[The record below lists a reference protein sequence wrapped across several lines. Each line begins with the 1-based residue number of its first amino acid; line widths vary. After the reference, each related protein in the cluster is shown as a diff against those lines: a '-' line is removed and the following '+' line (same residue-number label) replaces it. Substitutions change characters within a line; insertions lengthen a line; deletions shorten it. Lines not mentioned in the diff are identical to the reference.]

1 VTKSNFVNLLEKKM
15 KKTIT
20 TLLVALASV
29 SMTSPAQAITPYDI
43 INVSFMDTGYVGK
56 GVIGTDTDVWNNAD
70 NTQGQGSTVNKPVN
84 PAKLVSTQSFDT
96 NVQVTYN
103 GNTDTFGA
111 VSSAFGGTLGSQL
124 MNTYT
129 YSDATSFNDVD
140 QIVISGLDTR
150 WPYSVYV
157 LSQANTEATSS
168 LTVRMTGDIVYSP
181 LSTILN
187 DNISANAFAGN
198 QGLNYLMQERIH
210 PDQFGNITIQY
221 VKGAAGGNLGRGV
234 INGVQVQYIP
244 EPASMVLLGIG
255 GFLAARRMKRTK
267 SEHLVA

>member
-1 VTKSNFVNLLEKKM
+1 M

-29 SMTSPAQAITPYDI
+29 SMTSPAQAITPYDV

-70 NTQGQGSTVNKPVN
+70 NTQGVGSTVNTPVN
-84 PAKLVSTQSFDT
+84 PAKLVSTQTFDT

-103 GNTDTFGA
+103 GNSDTFGPA
-111 VSSAFGGTLGSQL
+111 STTFGGTLGSQL

-129 YSDATSFNDVD
+129 YSNNAAFNTTD
-140 QIVISGLDTR
+140 QIVFSGLDTR
-150 WPYSVYV
+150 WNYNVYV
-157 LSQANTEATSS
+157 LTQANIEATSS
-168 LTVRMTGDIVYSP
+168 LNVQMIGDVTYSP
-181 LSTILN
+181 LSSLLN
-187 DNISANAFAGN
+187 DNTSVNTFTGN
-198 QGLNYLMQERIH
+198 QGLNYLMQTIT

-221 VKGAAGGNLGRGV
+221 AVGSNGGNLGRGV
-234 INGVQVQYIP
+234 INGVQVQAVP

-255 GFLAARRMKRTK
+255 GLLAARRVRRSKG
-267 SEHLVA
+267 EPVVA